1 MSGTSSALG
10 SIPGMECLRSI
21 TSLVH
26 LPLPKRAIALS
37 SAQDRV
43 RKLHKEDFVAWD
55 RGEIVDI
62 VLDAVNMESK
72 VNAIRM
78 RRARVE
84 TESEIRMIDSLHNLP
99 RCFPSIHMG
108 T

>member
-1 MSGTSSALG
+1 LIVYPPPNTGGRSVLGESISAPG

-43 RKLHKEDFVAWD
+43 RKLHKETC
-55 RGEIVDI
+55 
-62 VLDAVNMESK
+62 AVCRIN
-72 VNAIRM
+72 
-78 RRARVE
+78 
-84 TESEIRMIDSLHNLP
+84 P
-99 RCFPSIHMG
+99 
-108 T
+108 